1 VAVSNHVI
9 KSREDLLVRQVSHC
23 SEQNQSIGWRCIFFP
38 LSGGTS
44 LSEIRH
50 EFLLAMFY
58 GKALLWLML
67 QNPDS

>member
-1 VAVSNHVI
+1 
-9 KSREDLLVRQVSHC
+9 
-23 SEQNQSIGWRCIFFP
+23 
-38 LSGGTS
+38 